1 MSVTQTRG
9 CGTPPCGCTAPCV
22 ALFSFYEDDFDR
34 ATLLAQLQL
43 FRTNFP
49 VEQKKT
55 IHDIVSVMQGM
66 SVGERAMLS
75 EVVKLV
81 RLLLVMPATNTVS
94 ERSFSAMRRIKT
106 YLRST
111 MLQERLN
118 AAMTLHIH
126 KDLTDSLDLKSLS
139 NDFVAKSDYR
149 KSKFPMYESL

>member
-22 ALFSFYEDDFDR
+22 ALFSFYEDEFDR

-81 RLLLVMPATNTVS
+81 RLLLVMPAANAVS
-94 ERSFSAMRRIKT
+94 ERSFSAMWRIKT

-111 MLQERLN
+111 MFICG
-118 AAMTLHIH
+118 TIC
-126 KDLTDSLDLKSLS
+126 S
-139 NDFVAKSDYR
+139 
-149 KSKFPMYESL
+149 SKFRGVLRGTRTTCTTVPRQFTIAYSVLNPTIT